1 MNIEDQEYVFPVE
14 VREALEATDEDERTH
29 EQKIALENLTRHTQ
43 LEDVGTLEELYEELS
58 EIESLKEKHIY
69 KLLELMPQ
77 YESSLRAAF
86 SDERVRL
93 DDSEFEQILEIC
105 QSVKA
110 EE

>member
-1 MNIEDQEYVFPVE
+1 MNIEDQEFIFPVQA
-14 VREALEATDEDERTH
+14 REALEETDEDEGTH

-43 LEDVGTLEELYEELS
+43 VEDVGTLEELYEELS

-69 KLLELMPQ
+69 RLLEVMPQ
-77 YESSLRAAF
+77 YESSLRAVF

-93 DDSEFEQILEIC
+93 DDSEFEKILEIC
-105 QSVKA
+105 QSVDV

>member
-14 VREALEATDEDERTH
+14 AREALEATGEEERTH
-29 EQKIALENLTRHTQ
+29 EQKIALENLTRHT
-43 LEDVGTLEELYEELS
+43 LVEDVGTLEELYEELS

-69 KLLELMPQ
+69 RLLELMPQ
-77 YESSLRAAF
+77 YESSLRAVF

-105 QSVKA
+105 QSVNT

>member
-1 MNIEDQEYVFPVE
+1 MNIEDQEHIFPVE
-14 VREALEATDEDERTH
+14 AREALEATDEEERTH
-29 EQKIALENLTRHTQ
+29 EQKIALENLTRHT
-43 LEDVGTLEELYEELS
+43 LVEDVGTLEELYEELS

-69 KLLELMPQ
+69 RLLELMPQ
-77 YESSLRAAF
+77 YESSLRAVF

-105 QSVKA
+105 QSVNT